1 MRILINSELRSEQIG
16 QFTKLIEK
24 AFQTAARL
32 ENLRDEPEVSVSF
45 VDDRAIRALN
55 KQYRGLNEPTDV
67 LSFPQDEL
75 PPGLPQILGDIVISL
90 ERADEQAGEYGH
102 RLEREVVYLAVHGLL
117 HLLGYD
123 HETEEGQSIMRA
135 KEEQVLAALDLGR

>member
-55 KQYRGLNEPTDV
+55 KQYRGV
-67 LSFPQDEL
+67 
-75 PPGLPQILGDIVISL
+75 
-90 ERADEQAGEYGH
+90 
-102 RLEREVVYLAVHGLL
+102 
-117 HLLGYD
+117 
-123 HETEEGQSIMRA
+123 
-135 KEEQVLAALDLGR
+135 

>member
-1 MRILINSELRSEQIG
+1 MRILINSELRGEQIG

-32 ENLRDEPEVSVSF
+32 ENLGDEPEVSVSF

-90 ERADEQAGEYGH
+90 ERAEEQAGEYGH
-102 RLEREVVYLAVHGLL
+102 RPEREVVYLAVHGLL

-123 HETEEGQSIMRA
+123 HETEEGQNIMRA